1 MSNYSLDSAERFSAA
16 FAALSNRHRLQIFSQ
31 LSGCR
36 SRQDRSN
43 ARSAAACCVGE
54 LGSALD
60 IAASTLS
67 HHLKELSHAG
77 LIHMRR
83 EGRRVVCSVNS
94 EMLDEL
100 RQYFEVNPEV
110 GNEPETG

>member
-1 MSNYSLDSAERFSAA
+1 MSNYLPDSAERFSAA
-16 FAALSNRHRLQIFSQ
+16 FGALSNRHRLQIFSL
-31 LSGCR
+31 LSGCC
-36 SRQDRSN
+36 SRRDGSN
-43 ARSAAACCVGE
+43 AHSAATCCVGE
-54 LGSALD
+54 LGSGLD

-100 RQYFEVNPEV
+100 RRYFEVNPEV
-110 GNEPETG
+110 RNEPETG